1 MLECVALHNST
12 EKSKGDIMN
21 KTDVV
26 LKKINNHLEKI
37 LKEDPNFTGNI
48 NISLCLGGLTG
59 IEKKEKIKIK

>member
-1 MLECVALHNST
+1 
-12 EKSKGDIMN
+12 MN
-21 KTDVV
+21 KDT
-26 LKKINNHLEKI
+26 LQKINNHLEKI